1 MKYLFNVSN
10 AYEVEADTAEMATQ
24 LINDNLRDYQPTWQE
39 ITLIE
44 EGESK

>member
-1 MKYLFNVSN
+1 MKYLFNVST
-10 AYEVEADTAEMATQ
+10 AYEVEAESAEIATQ

-44 EGESK
+44 EVE